1 MLSFYR
7 LVVCKCLLCCQGWCV
22 LWMMPIFLNAEQK
35 LFFLGYYR
43 YEDELGTINYIYI
56 YIFLYKMIRILFW
69 FSVVHSFAKFHNSV
83 HILKFSKN
91 RIRKKQS
98 KCNVHRFH
106 KRINGPI
113 HCWNHIYNNNIYFIS
128 NELILSL
135 SISFIWSMFSDFL
148 KLMLLGLILVIG
160 FFYVF

>member
-1 MLSFYR
+1 
-7 LVVCKCLLCCQGWCV
+7 
-22 LWMMPIFLNAEQK
+22 
-35 LFFLGYYR
+35 
-43 YEDELGTINYIYI
+43 
-56 YIFLYKMIRILFW
+56 MIRILFW

-106 KRINGPI
+106 KRINGPR

-135 SISFIWSMFSDFL
+135 SISFIWSMFRFSKTYVTRFDFS
-148 KLMLLGLILVIG
+148 
-160 FFYVF
+160 Y